1 MIGLDGTD
9 HRILTA
15 LQGDGRMANSELAER
30 IHLSES
36 ACLRRVRRLEADG
49 VIAGYVMLVD
59 QATIGRPDNVF
70 VEITLNSQSEDSLDA
85 FEAAV
90 RDCPEIMACY
100 LMSGDADY
108 LLHVVVADTADYE
121 RIHRTELARLPAVAR
136 IRSSFALRTV
146 SKKTA
151 YETTPVGKRR

>member
-1 MIGLDGTD
+1 MIVLDGTD

-70 VEITLNSQSEDSLDA
+70 VE
-85 FEAAV
+85 
-90 RDCPEIMACY
+90 
-100 LMSGDADY
+100 DY
-108 LLHVVVADTADYE
+108 LRQSYE
-121 RIHRTELARLPAVAR
+121 RKVDYLRSATALVALAD
-136 IRSSFALRTV
+136 
-146 SKKTA
+146 
-151 YETTPVGKRR
+151 E